1 MHDMPEAE
9 DVKTMKNPQYLIAAA
24 RAAIE
29 AGNAILDIYDSEF
42 EVETKADQSPLTT
55 ADKRSHEIIKA
66 GLAHL
71 NIPLISEEGKSIPYQ
86 ERKQWDTAW
95 IIDPLD
101 GTKEFIKRNGE
112 FTVNIALI
120 VNQKPILGVVFAPVP
135 GWLYVAAV
143 EIGAYKITGS
153 APDEFFKDTTL
164 PMDEQLTE
172 LLNRGEKL
180 PVAHSERKIYT
191 IVGSRSHGTPELEA
205 FVEKKR
211 SEKGEVDFIAAGS
224 SLKICLVAEGS
235 ADIYPRLGPT
245 MEWDTA
251 AGQAVAECAGAR
263 VYVYDDG
270 RTLLYNRENQLNPYF
285 IVER

>member
-1 MHDMPEAE
+1 MSENGDL
-9 DVKTMKNPQYLIAAA
+9 KTIKSTQYLIAAA
-24 RAAIE
+24 RMAIE
-29 AGNAILDIYDSEF
+29 AGNAILDIYNSDF
-42 EVETKADQSPLTT
+42 EVETKADQSPLTA
-55 ADKRSHEIIKA
+55 ADKRSHEIIQA
-66 GLAHL
+66 GLAHFK
-71 NIPLISEEGKSIPYQ
+71 IPLISEEGKSIPYQ
-86 ERKQWDTAW
+86 ERKRWDTAW

-112 FTVNIALI
+112 FTINIALI
-120 VNQKPILGVVFAPVP
+120 DNQKPVLGVVFAPVP

-153 APDEFFKDTTL
+153 ALDDFYMNTTS
-164 PMDEQLTE
+164 PMDKQLTE
-172 LLNRGEKL
+172 LLHRGDKL
-180 PVAHSERKIYT
+180 PATHYERKIYT

-205 FVEKKR
+205 FVENKR
-211 SEKGEVDFIAAGS
+211 SEKGDVDFIAAGS

-251 AGQAVAECAGAR
+251 AGQAIAECAGAR
-263 VYVYDDG
+263 VYLYEDG
-270 RTLLYNRENQLNPYF
+270 RALRYNRENQLNPYF